1 VNTKQSNISIKAS
14 LDFSTY
20 VECAALTA
28 IYPQGPKALNA
39 PEEKDEKWM
48 ESEQHE
54 QSYH

>member
-1 VNTKQSNISIKAS
+1 MNTKQSNISIKAS

-39 PEEKDEKWM
+39 PEEKDEKWE
-48 ESEQHE
+48 ESEQ